1 VFNVGT
7 NVTGVAVLMHH
18 VSKIGGTFKTSAVL
32 VLQVLD
38 FKLPVPTVLV
48 AGKTLALDQETQ
60 ENLLA
65 LVEF

>member
-1 VFNVGT
+1 
-7 NVTGVAVLMHH
+7 MHH